1 MAIDTRASTSLE
13 ARLARVEF
21 LLEADLDVLGPAV
34 LAESIDALK
43 ERVDAL
49 AKRLDAMVAV
59 ADIVVKREPVTP
71 AVELNGATRP
81 GEKNKQDEVVKATAV
96 LGARV
101 LHMEQKIDTLLGSF
115 EQLSRRLR

>member
-1 MAIDTRASTSLE
+1 MRASISVE
-13 ARLARVEF
+13 ERLARIES

-43 ERVDAL
+43 ERLDAL

-59 ADIVVKREPVTP
+59 ADIVGRREPSGSSEVDLA
-71 AVELNGATRP
+71 AVVGPMEQ
-81 GEKNKQDEVVKATAV
+81 KQDEVVKATAV

-101 LHMEQKIDTLLGSF
+101 LHMEQTIDTLVGRFDQLG
-115 EQLSRRLR
+115 RRLG